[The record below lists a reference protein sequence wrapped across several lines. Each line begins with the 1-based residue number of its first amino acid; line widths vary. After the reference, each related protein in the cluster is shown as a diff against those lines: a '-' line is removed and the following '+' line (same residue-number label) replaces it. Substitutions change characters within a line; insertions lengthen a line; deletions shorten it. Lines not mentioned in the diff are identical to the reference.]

1 VSSLTGR
8 LRQRITLQALV
19 VEQDSESGEVTNVWD
34 TVYSA
39 VPAEVLTGA
48 GREFRESGAIQAE
61 TTARITVRWFDV
73 DRVAI
78 YKWRILWDG
87 RVYNIVSAETD
98 ITGRKEWRFRCTDG
112 LNDGA

>member
-1 VSSLTGR
+1 MSTLTGR
-8 LRQRITLQALV
+8 LRQRVTLQELIS
-19 VEQDSESGEVTNVWD
+19 EQDSETGEIANSWENVY
-34 TVYSA
+34 TS
-39 VPAEVLTGA
+39 VPAEVLTGP
-48 GREFRESGAIQAE
+48 GREFRDSAATQAE

-98 ITGRKEWRFRCTDG
+98 ITGRKEWRFRCIDG
-112 LNDGA
+112 VSDGS

>member
-1 VSSLTGR
+1 MSALTGR
-8 LRQRITLQALV
+8 LRQRVTLQQQV
-19 VEQDSESGEVTNVWD
+19 QEQDSETGDVVHAWVD
-34 TVYSA
+34 VYTA
-39 VPAEVLTGA
+39 MPAEVLTGA
-48 GREFRESGAIQAE
+48 GREFRDSAALQAE

-98 ITGRKEWRFRCTDG
+98 ITGRKEWRFRCNDG